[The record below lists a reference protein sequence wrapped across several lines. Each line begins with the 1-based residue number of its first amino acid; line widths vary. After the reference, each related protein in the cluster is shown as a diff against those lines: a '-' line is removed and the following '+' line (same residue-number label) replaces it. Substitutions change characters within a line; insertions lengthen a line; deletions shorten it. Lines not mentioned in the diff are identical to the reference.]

1 MPIQLEKSLQRAR
14 CVFQVVHDAVP
25 AAVRL
30 CAQVHIAELAHFQTA
45 NVRAKDL
52 VHRLPGRVGREDIGW
67 QVGRPGIGGDIPF
80 EICNVDKRH
89 PGVEFES
96 PLVRIAVAVREA
108 GAVHANVCKDR
119 VLQQGFLG
127 VVVAVVE
134 IEAPGVDVV
143 EDAAAVA
150 RERRLHVHDDDI
162 GVHGVAGVVDAH
174 CVLVY
179 QRRLDQTV
187 AHHQL
192 IREVGF
198 RLAVA
203 VGHRSVVEFAADAVS
218 LEVLDGDVVDQ
229 GAFLPCHGDAV
240 VCLEVRVDFT
250 VAPDEHVLLGR
261 FRRGHLA
268 ADLDKAVHFGGRRAL
283 QLSVVEHYV
292 ALVEYQ
298 LAGKRIHALREIQ
311 RLGRVRGDERVE
323 RGQVVGGAVSLE
335 AVVQHVQHPAA
346 ASACAQSG
354 AIQVVYHISLPPSG
368 S

>member
-1 MPIQLEKSLQRAR
+1 MK
-14 CVFQVVHDAVP
+14 
-25 AAVRL
+25 
-30 CAQVHIAELAHFQTA
+30 
-45 NVRAKDL
+45 
-52 VHRLPGRVGREDIGW
+52 
-67 QVGRPGIGGDIPF
+67 
-80 EICNVDKRH
+80 
-89 PGVEFES
+89 
-96 PLVRIAVAVREA
+96 
-108 GAVHANVCKDR
+108 
-119 VLQQGFLG
+119 
-127 VVVAVVE
+127 
-134 IEAPGVDVV
+134 
-143 EDAAAVA
+143 DAAAAA

-162 GVHGVAGVVDAH
+162 GVHGVAGVVNAH
-174 CVLVY
+174 CIRID

-198 RLAVA
+198 RLAVFFPH
-203 VGHRSVVEFAADAVS
+203 GRIFEFSADAVS

-268 ADLDKAVHFGGRRAL
+268 ADLDKAVHFGAGRAF
-283 QLSVVEHYV
+283 QLGVVQFHV

-298 LAGKRIHALREIQ
+298 LAGKRIHTLREIQ
-311 RLGRVRGDERVE
+311 CFAGARGHQIVE
-323 RGQVVGGAVSLE
+323 CGQVVGGAVSLE
-335 AVVQHVQHPAA
+335 AIVQHVQHPAA
-346 ASACAQSG
+346 AACAQGG

>member
-1 MPIQLEKSLQRAR
+1 MLLQSAR
-14 CVFQVVHDAVP
+14 RVAQVVHDAIP

-30 CAQVHIAELAHFQTA
+30 CAQVHIAEPGHARTVD
-45 NVRAKDL
+45 VRAKDL

-67 QVGRPGIGGDIPF
+67 QVGRPGIGGNIPF
-80 EICNVDKRH
+80 EIRKVDKRH

-127 VVVAVVE
+127 IVVAVVE

-150 RERRLHVHDDDI
+150 RERRLHVQDDDI

-240 VCLEVRVDFT
+240 VCLEVRVDFA

-261 FRRGHLA
+261 FGRVHLA
-268 ADLDKAVHFGGRRAL
+268 ADLDEPVHLGAGRAF
-283 QLSVVEHYV
+283 QLGVVQFQI
-292 ALVEYQ
+292 ALVEHQ
-298 LAGKRIHALREIQ
+298 FPGERIDALREIQ
-311 RLGRVRGDERVE
+311 RLGRVRGDERIE

-335 AVVQHVQHPAA
+335 AIVQHVQHPAA
-346 ASACAQSG
+346 ACAQGG